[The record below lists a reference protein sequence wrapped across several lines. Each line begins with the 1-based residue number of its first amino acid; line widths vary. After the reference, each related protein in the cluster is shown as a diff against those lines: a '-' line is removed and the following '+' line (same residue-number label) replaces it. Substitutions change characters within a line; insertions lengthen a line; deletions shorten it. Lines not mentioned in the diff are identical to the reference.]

1 MGKISTISAQCDR
14 LRSIADDLVGMD
26 YDAYAYDVRHA
37 ADTIKSLSYNLSD
50 MVDCRE
56 RARELE
62 SENQK
67 LRKLA
72 QGLNWCTENTDGP
85 RVDCERCPLGTI
97 EGRPLEL
104 TCENMMRELGIEVC
118 YDV

>member
-37 ADTIKSLSYNLSD
+37 ADTIKSLSDNLSD

-62 SENQK
+62 VENAK
-67 LRKLA
+67 LQALSLAFVNTISNIGCDPCPYEVECYISTEPMRRGCKLYDK
-72 QGLNWCTENTDGP
+72 LC
-85 RVDCERCPLGTI
+85 
-97 EGRPLEL
+97 
-104 TCENMMRELGIEVC
+104 ELGIEI
-118 YDV
+118 D